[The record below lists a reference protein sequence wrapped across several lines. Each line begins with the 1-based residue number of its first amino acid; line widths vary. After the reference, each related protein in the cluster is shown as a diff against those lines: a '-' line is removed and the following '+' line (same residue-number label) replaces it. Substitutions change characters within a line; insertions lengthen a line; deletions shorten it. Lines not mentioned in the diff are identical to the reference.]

1 MSVIREG
8 SNRADFS
15 HFFVER
21 KCVPKKSGPE
31 TSGTLDLLVDSVEIS
46 IPILTVIVPI

>member
-1 MSVIREG
+1 MSVIRER

-31 TSGTLDLLVDSVEIS
+31 TSYT
-46 IPILTVIVPI
+46 